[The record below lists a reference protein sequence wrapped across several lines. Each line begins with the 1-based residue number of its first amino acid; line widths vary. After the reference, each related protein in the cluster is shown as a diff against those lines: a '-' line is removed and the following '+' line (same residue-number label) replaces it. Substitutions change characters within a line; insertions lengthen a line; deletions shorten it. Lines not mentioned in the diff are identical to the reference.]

1 MKINIKKNNKTKTF
15 NLIKSWDDVTLDRWI
30 ELIKLEESGN
40 TKEALETIKA
50 LSDIPSNLILKLA
63 LKDVA
68 KIMERVTALQ
78 NEADSG
84 LKRIIKVEGKEYGY
98 HPDLSEITLGEWA
111 DLESLIEEGI
121 QSSLP
126 EVMAI
131 LYRPVVEK
139 KNDAYIIEPYD
150 GNIAIRAEVFKKMKA
165 NEVRSSLVFF
175 WLFVK
180 KCLPLIPLSLME
192 TLTETRKQLEMI
204 LSQKS
209 GDISD

>member
-15 NLIKSWDDVTLDRWI
+15 NLIKSWDDVTLEKWI

-98 HPDLSEITLGEWA
+98 HPDLSEITLGE
-111 DLESLIEEGI
+111 
-121 QSSLP
+121 
-126 EVMAI
+126 
-131 LYRPVVEK
+131 
-139 KNDAYIIEPYD
+139 
-150 GNIAIRAEVFKKMKA
+150 
-165 NEVRSSLVFF
+165 VRSSLVFF

-192 TLTETRKQLEMI
+192 TLTETRKQLEMS
-204 LSQKS
+204 LSQK
-209 GDISD
+209 GGGTLD